1 MLLPAARGP
10 LSAGVI
16 AALLAVD
23 APPPPLTVVDDPER
37 LVHDADFQLA
47 LWMALGA
54 DGFDGVAPE
63 RADDPEVLRWRSL
76 LSEWWSA
83 ALHELTTP
91 LVRAAGGDTAS
102 PHRIGDHLIGL
113 ISGGHTGLRS
123 FAATRATTAQLR
135 ELAAV
140 KALDPL
146 DRMPAV
152 AFAAHNTA
160 RVLTGPS
167 AVGFHAASAAV
178 SLLFERNPA
187 HERTW
192 TELLDACREHLTA
205 NPGRTQELL
214 HAAAAAIVL
223 EVRLGRHL
231 LHCWTQAVPV
241 LDPVRTVLIA
251 AEQRTRPAF
260 SLATESA

>member
-16 AALLAVD
+16 AALLAVE
-23 APPPPLTVVDDPER
+23 APAPPLTAVDDPER

-47 LWMALGA
+47 LWIALAA

-63 RADDPEVLRWRSL
+63 RADAPEVLRWRSL
-76 LSEWWSA
+76 LSERWSA

-91 LVRAAGGDTAS
+91 VVRAAGGDTAS
-102 PHRIGDHLIGL
+102 PQRIGDHLIGL
-113 ISGGHTGLRS
+113 ISGGHTGLHS
-123 FAATRATTAQLR
+123 FAQSRATAAQLR

-152 AFAAHNTA
+152 AIAVHNTA
-160 RVLTGPS
+160 RLTTGPS

-178 SLLFERNPA
+178 SLLSERNPA
-187 HERTW
+187 HERSW
-192 TELLDACREHLTA
+192 AELLDACREHLSA

-231 LHCWTQAVPV
+231 LRCWTQAVPV
-241 LDPVRTVLIA
+241 LDPVRAVLIG
-251 AEQRTRPAF
+251 AEQRARPTL
-260 SLATESA
+260 SLTSESA